1 MALAV
6 DVSSASAVPSLRPS
20 PLLLAC
26 VRLLTPVAAFPMPI
40 LHGWPWPWR
49 ALTVRTFHGFAK
61 SLTSTTLMTDVTSET
76 EHEYLRRCNH

>member
-6 DVSSASAVPSLRPS
+6 DVSSASAVPSYGRPRSCLRPS
-20 PLLLAC
+20 TYT
-26 VRLLTPVAAFPMPI
+26 RRSSY